1 MIIKSVSTLRIFM
14 LALEVLVVVGLLFVG
29 MTGAHSEER
38 ALRIGDIIAIA
49 LPGEETLTGDFQI
62 DRHGEI
68 QLPEVGGLKI
78 SGQTLPVAANTVR
91 QKLGT
96 AFRDIGRL
104 SVRLKESKLIVAVG
118 GQVKQPGTVELPG
131 DANVQVAIAAAGG
144 VAPGAQLDGAKIIR
158 GSKSIP
164 FNYKKY
170 LDTGDSSVLPKLEP
184 LDVIFMPTSPLTG
197 NVQIEFDSQTLARA
211 GDGADE
217 GKAIAVFGEVI
228 NPAKFSYKANAT
240 IVDMLMRAGGVT
252 RYAAVEQ
259 IRIIADG
266 KPVLFNL
273 QEYLDSGSAAKLP
286 PLQPGAT
293 IFVPIQVEQIRKGKH
308 TVYVMGEV
316 AKPGAFE
323 LQEGAT
329 FVDILANSGGPTRY
343 ADTRQIRILRGDGKV
358 SMFDMVSFTE
368 GKGGKVPL
376 VGAGDAILV
385 PEKVEMIEPSW
396 LKTPSSRVVQV
407 LGAVY
412 KPGRYEWSDEMSL
425 FDLIAQAGGPS
436 EQGDLSGIRILK
448 NKNDTFRPVVFDLAA
463 FIKNGGTTASV
474 PKIKAGNIIVIPE
487 LPKDPTDN
495 KAQWLRQDPSRSI
508 YIMGAVGAPGR
519 YAFDNQMGFLDL
531 LSAAD
536 GPIKTA
542 DLRHIRVSARGGKVS
557 DVRTV
562 DFSRYLETGDESL
575 LPRLKTGD
583 VVFVP
588 DSEQEWVERSTE
600 DTVRVIGAVAKPG
613 RYKFSD
619 RMSILDLLAEAGG
632 PSEEA
637 LQDRII
643 VVNMGETAQASY
655 FDLVKF
661 SRTGDFDALPVVRNG
676 DTVYV
681 PDKSQSH
688 WNQFIAG
695 VRDVSQ
701 VVGLVAAI
709 AAL

>member
-1 MIIKSVSTLRIFM
+1 MSQVKSLSLLL
-14 LALEVLVVVGLLFVG
+14 LALLTEIVVVAVLILAA
-29 MTGAHSEER
+29 MSIAGANER
-38 ALRIGDIIAIA
+38 PLRIGDILAIS
-49 LPGEETLTGDFQI
+49 LPGEEALTADLKI

-68 QLPEVGGLKI
+68 QLSEVGSLKVSGL
-78 SGQTLPVAANTVR
+78 TLPDASAAIRT
-91 QKLGT
+91 KLDT
-96 AFRDIGRL
+96 AFRDLERL
-104 SVRLKESKLIVAVG
+104 TVRLKESKLVVAVG
-118 GQVKQPGTVELPG
+118 GQVRQPGTVELPG

-144 VAPGAQLDGAKIIR
+144 IAPGAQLDGTKIIR

-170 LDTGDSSVLPKLEP
+170 LDTGDASVLPQLEP
-184 LDVIFMPTSPLTG
+184 LDLVFVPTSPLTG
-197 NVQIEFDSQTLARA
+197 NVQIDFDAQTLARA

-217 GKAIAVFGEVI
+217 SKAIAVFGEVI
-228 NPAKFSYKANAT
+228 NPAKFSYKPNAT

-252 RYAAVEQ
+252 RYASVEQ

-273 QEYLDSGSAAKLP
+273 QEYLDSGNAKKLP
-286 PLQPGAT
+286 ALKPGAT

-316 AKPGAFE
+316 ARPGAFE

-329 FVDILANSGGPTRY
+329 FVDILANSGGPTRF

-358 SMFDMVSFTE
+358 SMFDMIAFTE

-376 VGAGDAILV
+376 VGAGDAILI
-385 PEKVEMIEPSW
+385 PEKLEILEPSW
-396 LKTPSSRVVQV
+396 LKTPPSRVVQV

-425 FDLIAQAGGPS
+425 FDLIAQAGGPN
-436 EQGDLSGIRILK
+436 EQGDLAGIRILK
-448 NKNDTFRPVVFDLAA
+448 NKNDTIRPTVFDLAA
-463 FIKNGGTTASV
+463 FIKDGGPAASV
-474 PKIKAGNIIVIPE
+474 PKIKAGNIVVIPE

-508 YIMGAVGAPGR
+508 YIMGAVGSPGR
-519 YAFDNQMGFLDL
+519 YAFDTQMGFLDL
-531 LSAAD
+531 LAAAD

-542 DLRHIRVSARGGKVS
+542 DLRHIRISARGGKVS
-557 DVRTV
+557 DVGV
-562 DFSRYLETGDESL
+562 LDFSRYIETGDESL

-588 DSEQEWVERSTE
+588 DREQDWVEQSTE
-600 DTVRVIGAVAKPG
+600 DTVRVIGAVGKPG

-632 PSEEA
+632 PNEEA

-643 VVNMGETAQASY
+643 VINMGQDVQANY

-661 SRTGDFDALPVVRNG
+661 SRTANYDALPVVRTG

-688 WNQFIAG
+688 WNRFMSG
-695 VRDVSQ
+695 VRDASQIVS
-701 VVGLVAAI
+701 LAAAI

>member
-1 MIIKSVSTLRIFM
+1 MIFLNRLNTCTWIKVLQTIL
-14 LALEVLVVVGLLFVG
+14 LASLFLAWASN
-29 MTGAHSEER
+29 AHAQER
-38 ALRIGDIIAIA
+38 PLRIGDILAIS
-49 LPGEETLTGDFQI
+49 LPGEESLTADLQI

-68 QLPEVGGLKI
+68 QLSEVGGLKV
-78 SGQTLPVAANTVR
+78 SGQTLPQASSAIR
-91 QKLGT
+91 KKLGT
-96 AFRDIGRL
+96 AFRDLERL
-104 SVRLKESKLIVAVG
+104 TIRLKESKLVVAVG

-144 VAPGAQLDGAKIIR
+144 IAAGAQLDGTKIIR

-170 LDTGDSSVLPKLEP
+170 LDTGDATLLPQLEP
-184 LDVIFMPTSPLTG
+184 LDVVFVPTSPLTG
-197 NVQIEFDSQTLARA
+197 NVQIDFDSQTLARA

-217 GKAIAVFGEVI
+217 SKAISVFGEVV
-228 NPAKFSYKANAT
+228 NPAKFSYKPDAT

-252 RYAAVEQ
+252 RYASVEQ

-273 QEYLDSGSAAKLP
+273 QEYLDSGSAKKLP
-286 PLQPGAT
+286 PLKPGAT

-376 VGAGDAILV
+376 VSAGDAILV
-385 PEKVEMIEPSW
+385 PEKVENIEPSW
-396 LKTPSSRVVQV
+396 LKIPSSRVVQV

-425 FDLIAQAGGPS
+425 FDLIAQAGGPN
-436 EQGDLSGIRILK
+436 EQGDLSGIRIMK
-448 NKNDTFRPVVFDLAA
+448 NKNDTFRPTVFDLAA
-463 FIKNGGTTASV
+463 FIKEGGTAASV
-474 PKIKAGNIIVIPE
+474 PKIKAGNIVIIPE

-508 YIMGAVGAPGR
+508 YIMGAVGSPGR

-536 GPIKTA
+536 GPTKTA

-557 DVRTV
+557 EVRDV
-562 DFSRYLETGDESL
+562 DFSRYMETGDESL

-588 DSEQEWVERSTE
+588 DREQDWVEQSTQ
-600 DTVRVIGAVAKPG
+600 DTVRVIGSVAKPG

-632 PSEEA
+632 PNEEA
-637 LQDRII
+637 LQNRII
-643 VVNMGETAQASY
+643 VVNMGQDVQASY

-661 SRTGDFDALPVVRNG
+661 SRTGDYSALPVLRTG

-681 PDKSQSH
+681 PDKSQSD
-688 WNQFIAG
+688 WNRFMSG
-695 VRDVSQ
+695 VRDATQ
-701 VVGLVAAI
+701 IVGLVAAI